1 MKHTTTEPP
10 EEDDALL
17 MQRAGGGDQAAF
29 DTLVRR
35 HQRPLLNFFLRLG
48 VEGDAEDLVQQTF
61 VRLYRYRDRY
71 RPTAKLTTFLY
82 ILARQVRVDE
92 LRKQQRR
99 RRLHD
104 SAVEQ
109 AEIEASAAAPTGVG
123 TGGLTDELQ
132 QALGSLSQRHR
143 DVVTLGVL
151 QELEYV
157 EIAKILKIPVGTVKS
172 RMFTA
177 MRQLRRHLEDAREPK
192 DHE

>member
-1 MKHTTTEPP
+1 MELTPIEPP
-10 EEDDALL
+10 EDDDAIL

-29 DTLVRR
+29 ETLVRR

-48 VEGDAEDLVQQTF
+48 VKGDAEDLVQQTF

-82 ILARQVRVDE
+82 ILARQVRVDD

-99 RRLHD
+99 QRLRNC
-104 SAVEQ
+104 AAEQ
-109 AEIEASAAAPTGVG
+109 AEIEASTAAPTGVG

-151 QELEYV
+151 QELEYA

-177 MRQLRRHLEDAREPK
+177 MRQLRRVLENSREQK